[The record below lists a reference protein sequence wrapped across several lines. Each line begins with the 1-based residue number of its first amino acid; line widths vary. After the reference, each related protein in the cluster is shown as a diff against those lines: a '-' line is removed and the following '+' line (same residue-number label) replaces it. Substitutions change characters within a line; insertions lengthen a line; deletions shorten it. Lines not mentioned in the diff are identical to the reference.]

1 MLGSDSDWVNL
12 FSIAYTSRVLR
23 AKDLT
28 FHTYHSL
35 LFLDFLNPPYVEKS
49 LKVYLLLPT
58 CDSVKFKTYLLVPT
72 VTVIDTIPVNQAL
85 VILSLFFRCNT
96 ELCVCMVFVGIWR
109 RQLKSI

>member
-1 MLGSDSDWVNL
+1 MLGSDSDWENL
-12 FSIAYTSRVLR
+12 FSIAYTSHVLR

-35 LFLDFLNPPYVEKS
+35 PLLDFLNPPYLEKS

-58 CDSVKFKTYLLVPT
+58 FDSVKFKTYLLMPA

-85 VILSLFFRCNT
+85 VLLSLFVRSNT
-96 ELCVCMVFVGIWR
+96 ELCVCMVLVGIWR